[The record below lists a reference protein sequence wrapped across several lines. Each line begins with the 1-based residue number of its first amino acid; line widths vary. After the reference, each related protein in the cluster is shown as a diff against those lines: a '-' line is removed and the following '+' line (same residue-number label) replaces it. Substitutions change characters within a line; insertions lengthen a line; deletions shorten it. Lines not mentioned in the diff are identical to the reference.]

1 MSAADMSKACDAIG
15 PLLFFYVCEEVNDQ
29 ERVAIEQHVAICA
42 DCREY
47 LETERALASE
57 LASLPQASD
66 QLDPSDMLLSHCRSD
81 FSEKLDDLHA
91 PAAKEKWLSFF
102 WLRRWFTV
110 HPAWSAALLILFGLV
125 TGVQGTQWLT
135 GLNNA
140 NALDQAVNVRP
151 ALKLTNE
158 QLSTMAIT
166 GVNFTSDA
174 EPGQRRV
181 RVRMNAEQPMELSG
195 SLDDHDVRRVLA
207 FVVQNG
213 KQFDSGL
220 RLDCLDALKT
230 ISGDVEVRGAL
241 LAAARKDQNPAVRMK
256 ALEALRDA
264 SSDHT
269 VRLTLLDA
277 LHHDSNPGVRV
288 EAVNL
293 LVRSLEAE
301 NAREQNDAE
310 HNDKEVAVT
319 VLQGE
324 EEDLDSVSGV
334 LRTLEI
340 LQRTDPS
347 PYVRLRSAAALRE
360 ISDRDEQ

>member
-1 MSAADMSKACDAIG
+1 MSAADMKKACEEVG
-15 PLLFFYVCEEVNDQ
+15 PLLFFYVCDEVNEQ
-29 ERVAIEQHVAICA
+29 ERAAIEEHVTICA
-42 DCREY
+42 DCRGY
-47 LETERALASE
+47 LETERALQLE

-66 QLDPSDMLLSHCRSD
+66 QLDPSEILLSQCRSNL
-81 FSEKLDDLHA
+81 SEKLDDLHV
-91 PAAKEKWLSFF
+91 PGAKEKWLSFF

-166 GVNFTSDA
+166 GVNFTSDSDA
-174 EPGQRRV
+174 GQRRV
-181 RVRMNAEQPMELSG
+181 RVQLNAEQPVVLTG
-195 SLDDHDVRRVLA
+195 GLDNQDVRRVLT
-207 FVVQNG
+207 FVVGNG

-230 ISGDVEVRGAL
+230 LSGDVEVRGAL
-241 LAAARKDQNPAVRMK
+241 LSAARKDQNPAVRLK

-301 NAREQNDAE
+301 NAREQNNSA
-310 HNDKEVAVT
+310 HNDKMTVAIVE
-319 VLQGE
+319 G
-324 EEDLDSVSGV
+324 EEDLDSLDGV
-334 LRTLEI
+334 LRTLEV